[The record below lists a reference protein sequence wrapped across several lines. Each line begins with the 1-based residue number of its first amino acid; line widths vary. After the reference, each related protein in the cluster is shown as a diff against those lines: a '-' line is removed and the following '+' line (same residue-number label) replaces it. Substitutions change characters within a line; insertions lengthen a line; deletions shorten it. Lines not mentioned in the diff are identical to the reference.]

1 MVIALCALFMVIPAV
16 GAVESSDTGNTVVTN
31 TIADQDLK
39 IGMTGENVT
48 QLQTWLKNQGFYTGT
63 IDSQY
68 GNYTEQAVKA
78 FQQYMGIKEDG
89 IVGPITRQAM
99 DNLING
105 NIISGSCSKAANGA
119 SNSYS
124 NSYESSKNGWSNGR
138 GVGDCWDNSYA
149 LASQLRAAGYTVRIV
164 QYSNSYV
171 SNHRSVQIYQNGQW
185 VDYDYKSNG
194 YSNRYYA
201 QQNKPGMTVI

>member
-1 MVIALCALFMVIPAV
+1 MVIPAA

-48 QLQTWLKNQGFYTGT
+48 KLQTWLQNQGFYKGI

-105 NIISGSCSKAANGA
+105 NMDTASSYSKSPYGA
-119 SNSYS
+119 SKSYTNSYK
-124 NSYESSKNGWSNGR
+124 SSKNGWSNGK

-149 LASQLRAAGYTVRIV
+149 LANQLRAAGYTVRIV